1 MLIPLITYVF
11 TEFLILYFKISYTS
25 YFIPY
30 TLHFVPYASYFVL
43 HPLYFLLCLSSFSRY
58 YINRVISQRNT
69 TVVLAVHPDIFLAET
84 LQASA
89 RPDSLFRPGNSGLS
103 EVLQHFERSAEWQG
117 DNLFFGIKNL
127 EAGRQQG
134 FQFFEREVLQSVSGQ
149 GMYLPHILLP
159 ESTECKNAAVR
170 QKAVATGEEPF
181 RIGKP
186 LQGGAGR
193 YQVRPLREIKRFR
206 VTRQKA
212 DGGSCRRASAKWRFG
227 VFRWRFGVF
236 RWHFGVFRWHFGVFG
251 WYFGAL
257 GWRFGAVKFH
267 IGIVKNPRGVARLRS
282 AWQLE

>member
-11 TEFLILYFKISYTS
+11 AEFLILYFKISYTS

-89 RPDSLFRPGNSGLS
+89 RPDSLFRPGNTGLS

-127 EAGRQQG
+127 EAGRP
-134 FQFFEREVLQSVSGQ
+134 VS
-149 GMYLPHILLP
+149 YTH
-159 ESTECKNAAVR
+159 
-170 QKAVATGEEPF
+170 
-181 RIGKP
+181 
-186 LQGGAGR
+186 
-193 YQVRPLREIKRFR
+193 LRAHE
-206 VTRQKA
+206 T
-212 DGGSCRRASAKWRFG
+212 
-227 VFRWRFGVF
+227 
-236 RWHFGVFRWHFGVFG
+236 
-251 WYFGAL
+251 
-257 GWRFGAVKFH
+257 
-267 IGIVKNPRGVARLRS
+267 
-282 AWQLE
+282 

>member
-43 HPLYFLLCLSSFSRY
+43 HLLCFLLCPSSFSRY

-89 RPDSLFRPGNSGLS
+89 RPDFLFRPGNAGLS

-149 GMYLPHILLP
+149 GMYLLHIPLA
-159 ESTECKNAAVR
+159 ESAECENATVR
-170 QKAVATGEEPF
+170 
-181 RIGKP
+181 
-186 LQGGAGR
+186 
-193 YQVRPLREIKRFR
+193 
-206 VTRQKA
+206 
-212 DGGSCRRASAKWRFG
+212 
-227 VFRWRFGVF
+227 
-236 RWHFGVFRWHFGVFG
+236 
-251 WYFGAL
+251 
-257 GWRFGAVKFH
+257 
-267 IGIVKNPRGVARLRS
+267 
-282 AWQLE
+282 